1 MSCRTYR
8 GMLLGL
14 ILSIIPIYSSAQINY
29 DSLVESDWATPAS
42 KEYPAADP
50 DKNPEEKFLPQLIT
64 QDTLGICYGASV
76 STILNFE
83 QCKQMNVANCK
94 KDLPDSKRVSAVGIS
109 RYGRDAGMDDD
120 DTQDGNYK
128 KLGEGGDGTRVLSMA
143 VDIVDRLPSEKC
155 VSLEKILSKG
165 VFKNKDEITLAQRA
179 IWDNLKQDYDKYREA
194 VASNCK
200 DCADKYY
207 QRAAETVSKNL
218 KVEEDQ
224 KSTGS
229 LRSDPAKLLAAFQ
242 KETYEEALNTLLY
255 PAECS
260 NPTNG
265 IELAGKNN
273 FEVKNYPEL
282 GKADREQALGKIV
295 SILQSRQPVL
305 LEPICV
311 ADCSDEAKNK
321 CVKACTTK
329 ECKDSCGPKYHSA
342 VVAGYRKICKKDN
355 PSSCRYALKVINSG
369 GASWQKAN
377 NDGWLEADP
386 LMKNVKIDS
395 LSLAWLGA
403 KKN

>member
-1 MSCRTYR
+1 MR
-8 GMLLGL
+8 
-14 ILSIIPIYSSAQINY
+14 ILFYLFFILAPVFAMAQINY
-29 DSLVESDWATPAS
+29 GTLVESDWATPAS
-42 KEYPAADP
+42 KDYPAPDP
-50 DKNPEEKFLPQLIT
+50 GKNPEEKFLPSYIT
-64 QDTLGICYGASV
+64 QDTLGICYAAAA

-83 QCKQMNVANCK
+83 QCKQMNVKNCK
-94 KDLPDSKRVSAVGIS
+94 TDLGDDKRVSSVGIA
-109 RYGRDAGMDDD
+109 RYVRHTNTMDDD
-120 DTQDGNYK
+120 DTRDENYS
-128 KLGEGGDGTRVLSMA
+128 KLGEGGDGTLNLSMA
-143 VDIVDRLPSEKC
+143 VDIVERLPSEKC
-155 VSLEKILSKG
+155 VSLDKILSKG
-165 VFKNKDEITLAQRA
+165 AFKNKEEITLAQRA
-179 IWDNLKQDYDKYREA
+179 IWDNLKEDYDKYREA

-207 QRAAETVSKNL
+207 QRAAETVSKNM
-218 KVEEDQ
+218 KIEEDQ
-224 KSTGS
+224 KSTSS

-242 KETYEEALNTLLY
+242 KDTYEEALNTLLY

-260 NPTNG
+260 NPKNG

-273 FEVKNYPEL
+273 YEVKYFPEV
-282 GKADREQALGKIV
+282 GKANREQALGKIV

-311 ADCSDEAKNK
+311 ADCSDEDKKK
-321 CVKACTTK
+321 CVKACTSK
-329 ECKDSCGPKYHSA
+329 ECSDACGPKYHAA

-386 LMKNVKIDS
+386 LMKNVEIDS
-395 LSLAWLGA
+395 LSMAWLGA